1 VGSGGLV
8 LLSIRLYPLPKS
20 LILSLLLLGILLLLL
35 KNGRCFGGVIGGFRR
50 LMPLVRE
57 SPAYRGQ
64 SREDGKQE
72 FRIDRFQHGVSD

>member
-1 VGSGGLV
+1 VGSGGIV

-35 KNGRCFGGVIGGFRR
+35 KNGRCFGG